1 MSILDFLGDIEE
13 RAEQEII
20 TVARESIST
29 EIEKEYCVWVK
40 PTQAGWD
47 WLINNEGKFFIDVMM
62 PYPAGKR
69 RVRIHEDK
77 TAVFTYKTAAE
88 GGRKEENSPFGFLS
102 GLTFYG
108 DKNLAHLVRRIHMDA
123 GELKERGAKHWDID
137 VFYNVAGHP
146 YIQSEED
153 FASFIESVRN
163 STSFCSLV
171 KVELEVERY
180 ELTSIRDYLPFE
192 VEDIIPGNPK
202 DPLDQEAIR
211 NFWDNESRL

>member
-1 MSILDFLGDIEE
+1 MTILSFLDVIEE
-13 RAEQEII
+13 RAEQEVI

-40 PTQAGWD
+40 PTPAGWD
-47 WLINNEGKFFIDVMM
+47 WLSANEGKFFVDVMM
-62 PYPAGKR
+62 PYPGGKR

-77 TAVFTYKTAAE
+77 TAIFTYKTGAAE
-88 GGRKEENSPFGFLS
+88 GRKEENSPLGFS
-102 GLTFYG
+102 SALTFYG
-108 DKNLAHLVRRIHMDA
+108 DGNLAHLVRRIHMDA

-137 VFYNVAGHP
+137 VFYRVSGHP
-146 YIQSEED
+146 YIDDEE
-153 FASFIESVRN
+153 SFVGLVEGMRN
-163 STSFCSLV
+163 STAYCGLV

-180 ELTSIRDYLPFE
+180 ELTSIREFLPFE
-192 VEDIIPGNPK
+192 VEEIIPGNPK